1 MGTAFIIENTINFVL
16 ILIGAC
22 GLYQGNQFL
31 KKWKQDNDNDPD
43 ASA

>member
-1 MGTAFIIENTINFVL
+1 MGTAFIIENTINIVL
-16 ILIGAC
+16 IFIGAG

-31 KKWKQDNDNDPD
+31 KKWKQEKDDDPD